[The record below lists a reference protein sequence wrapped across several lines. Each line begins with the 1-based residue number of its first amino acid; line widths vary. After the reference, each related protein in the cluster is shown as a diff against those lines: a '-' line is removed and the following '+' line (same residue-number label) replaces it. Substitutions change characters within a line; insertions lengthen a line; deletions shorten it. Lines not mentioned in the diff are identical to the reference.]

1 MSSSTGDRPAG
12 PSTWLTTAAA
22 AQAAAIG
29 WLGSLGHAGASV
41 SQPAG
46 GPHTVCTITSASAT
60 AHVSFGVPVTH
71 IPALE
76 DLVADARS
84 PELGLLHFTS
94 GRYSE
99 AALEYAD
106 RFGLALFTY
115 DRAGRVSHA
124 NAAAMSAII
133 AAPAPAPDP
142 DPTGSHA
149 RAEQPPEATPPGAG
163 PSRSSAG
170 RTELRT
176 WAETAWRTRHAAAPA
191 SGLLTYVPLGGSLL
205 IGLLTLPI
213 VRAWQ
218 TGAEPALRGE
228 AVIVPVAVFLAVFV
242 WGVWRVWSHREQVLR
257 HRHHVRRACSPPPS
271 GRALVDAVMQ
281 MSGRGVPDDREAFV
295 LLRNEVIDLSGVDP
309 FTAAVLVWE
318 ATIGAARPADRRD
331 WLGGPPNDDTAT
343 HAR

>member
-12 PSTWLTTAAA
+12 PSTFLTTAAA
-22 AQAAAIG
+22 AHAAAIG

-41 SQPAG
+41 SHPTG
-46 GPHTVCTITSASAT
+46 GARTACTITSASAT

-133 AAPAPAPDP
+133 AAPPPAPDRADGP
-142 DPTGSHA
+142 A
-149 RAEQPPEATPPGAG
+149 RSDTPLAATPTGAG
-163 PSRSSAG
+163 PSRSSANG

-176 WAETAWRTRHAAAPA
+176 WAEAAWRARHAAAPA
-191 SGLLTYVPLGGSLL
+191 SGPLTYVPLAGSLL

-242 WGVWRVWSHREQVLR
+242 WGVWRVWSHREQVRR
-257 HRHHVRRACSPPPS
+257 HRHNVRRACSPPAS
-271 GRALVDAVMQ
+271 VRALVDAVMQ

-309 FTAAVLVWE
+309 FTAGVLVWE
-318 ATIGAARPADRRD
+318 ATIGASRPADRHD
-331 WLGGPPNDDTAT
+331 WLDGPPKDDAAT
-343 HAR
+343 HPG